1 MAVFFNKKNKKQS
14 VTKEQ
19 SKDQLSWMTAGLCLG
34 AGAVVGFGLVPAYA
48 GMAAASL
55 VPTCPLPLVGAA
67 LTESAKVQATTL
79 AYNTAMWCAPLV
91 TQGTSYALKSSI
103 IAANS
108 ALRSEPEA
116 EESTVQE
123 ELSPVSPVLAA
134 TG

>member
-1 MAVFFNKKNKKQS
+1 MAVFFNKKDKKQS

-19 SKDQLSWMTAGLCLG
+19 SKDQLSWMTTSMCVG

-48 GMAAASL
+48 GMIAASL
-55 VPTCPLPLVGAA
+55 VPTCPLPLIGAA

-103 IAANS
+103 IAANNS
-108 ALRSEPEA
+108 LKSEPEA
-116 EESTVQE
+116 QEPTVQE
-123 ELSPVSPVLAA
+123 ALSPVSPALAIA
-134 TG
+134 G